1 MIGIL
6 RLLLFPF
13 ALIYDL
19 ITRLRN
25 HLFNTGYRHSFEF
38 DRTIISVG
46 NLNVGGTGKTP
57 MIEYLIRL
65 LVNQNKLA
73 TLSRGYR
80 RKTRG
85 FHIAGKQDSAQSIG
99 DEPYQYFRKHGEKIV
114 VAVGEDRALA
124 IPEIILEKPEIEIIL
139 LDDAYQH
146 RTVVPTLN
154 ILLTEYEVPFFKDHI
169 LPVGNLR
176 ESRQCA
182 RRADIV
188 VVTKCSPSISSLEK
202 EHYKRAIDKY
212 SLNKPV
218 FFSSVKYGMPL
229 PIGDFKWKEP
239 VEIVLV
245 SGIGNGSI
253 FKSHMSSK
261 FKVAHHFDFA
271 DHHSYSEEEVDKI
284 NSLCQSRA
292 QNTSVITTEKDMV
305 KLLPFKNKLAPVG
318 WFYIPIE
325 TIIENGAEFDR
336 LVLAAIKS

>member
-1 MIGIL
+1 
-6 RLLLFPF
+6 
-13 ALIYDL
+13 
-19 ITRLRN
+19 
-25 HLFNTGYRHSFEF
+25 
-38 DRTIISVG
+38 
-46 NLNVGGTGKTP
+46 

-65 LVNQNKLA
+65 LVNGNKLA

-99 DEPYQYFRKHGEKIV
+99 DEPYQYFRKHGEKIL

-124 IPEIILEKPEIEIIL
+124 ISEIILEKPETEIIL

-146 RTVVPTLN
+146 RTVIPTLN
-154 ILLTEYEVPFFKDHI
+154 ILLTEYELPFFNDHI

-188 VVTKCSPSISSLEK
+188 VVTKCASTISSEEK
-202 EHYKRAIDKY
+202 ENYRKAIGAY

-218 FFSSVKYGMPL
+218 FFSSVKYDMPQ
-229 PIGDFKWKEP
+229 PMGNNEWKQP
-239 VEIVLV
+239 DQVILV

-271 DHHSYSEEEVDKI
+271 DHHSYSAEEVDKI
-284 NSLCQSRA
+284 NSLCQSSG
-292 QNTSVITTEKDMV
+292 QNTCVITTEKDMV
-305 KLLPFKNKLAPVG
+305 KLLAFKNQLTPVG